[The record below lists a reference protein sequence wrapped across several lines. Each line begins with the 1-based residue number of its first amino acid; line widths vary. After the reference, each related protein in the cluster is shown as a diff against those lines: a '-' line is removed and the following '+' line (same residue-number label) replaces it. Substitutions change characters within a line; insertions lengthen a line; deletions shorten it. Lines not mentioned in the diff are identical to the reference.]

1 MYKLIYG
8 DKNGVYKV
16 ELQTKIG
23 TMHVKKEDI
32 ISFPKGILGFDEYH
46 EYVVIKQEESVFS
59 FLQSVEEPDLSF
71 VIIMPELVR
80 SDYSV
85 QLQKEDIELL
95 QIASPDDGRVYA
107 IVTIPENVADMTVNL
122 QAPVVINS
130 KRRIGMQIIVSG
142 DTYHTKHNVIA
153 EMQKNAFLLQKQ
165 ASEEQNDSKVQ
176 ESV

>member
-59 FLQSVEEPDLSF
+59 FLQSVEEPD
-71 VIIMPELVR
+71 
-80 SDYSV
+80 
-85 QLQKEDIELL
+85 
-95 QIASPDDGRVYA
+95 
-107 IVTIPENVADMTVNL
+107 
-122 QAPVVINS
+122 
-130 KRRIGMQIIVSG
+130 
-142 DTYHTKHNVIA
+142 
-153 EMQKNAFLLQKQ
+153 
-165 ASEEQNDSKVQ
+165 
-176 ESV
+176 